1 MSNRN
6 KLLTTYEGVNQNGIP
21 SSVTLTGL
29 NVEDWR
35 EIRLNKLYLG
45 RG

>member
-6 KLLTTYEGVNQNGIP
+6 KLLTTYEGVNRNGIP

-29 NVEDWR
+29 HVEDWR